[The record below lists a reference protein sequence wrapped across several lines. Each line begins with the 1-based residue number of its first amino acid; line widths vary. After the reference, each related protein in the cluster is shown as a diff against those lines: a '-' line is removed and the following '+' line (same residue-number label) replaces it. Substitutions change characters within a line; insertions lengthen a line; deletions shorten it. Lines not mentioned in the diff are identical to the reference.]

1 MDRKLDAVGHRV
13 ETQPGCGLIS
23 DITHAAPGRGEGGK
37 IGAAAKG
44 RDALQAVLKKA
55 TAAVGKGI
63 HGLCAEGARG
73 RAHYGDRCWVPRWC
87 LLGDRLTRHNR
98 GKERSAV
105 PTEFKTEPSW
115 STHGVGLAEAPATG
129 VSYAERSRSRK
140 RRAAGAGA
148 TAWVWECGGS
158 IRAGPGHRRGPRRE
172 RSTSRRGRLLP
183 RDSHN
188 CTAHEDDGHLASG
201 EGSAARTER
210 GEE

>member
-1 MDRKLDAVGHRV
+1 MVSNMAGRLNAFVCQVVLNVPSRGYEVPLRLILRSARPWRVLKPRSARSVGKQGGDSYGKEARRRGTSS

-37 IGAAAKG
+37 IGAAGKG

-73 RAHYGDRCWVPRWC
+73 RAHCGDRCWVPRWC

-105 PTEFKTEPSW
+105 PTEFKTEPSRL
-115 STHGVGLAEAPATG
+115 THGVGLAEAPCDW
-129 VSYAERSRSRK
+129 SEL
-140 RRAAGAGA
+140 
-148 TAWVWECGGS
+148 CG
-158 IRAGPGHRRGPRRE
+158 E
-172 RSTSRRGRLLP
+172 VTQ
-183 RDSHN
+183 
-188 CTAHEDDGHLASG
+188 
-201 EGSAARTER
+201 
-210 GEE
+210 